1 MNDISWSITNLA
13 QLAVLLEV
21 SSPKPGNVNRL
32 RRFSDTGYRH
42 FLASASFFGRG
53 LHLSAST
60 GIALSE
66 GKITP
71 EEVGIGNLIHE
82 CAKDVFGG
90 LNTSNTILGT
100 VLLYVPLV
108 VTSASAIASDG
119 KFSVEQSK
127 KWLKEIIENTTVED
141 TINLYKA
148 FHLAKPGGDKNKES
162 RTWTDIHD
170 RFDIQNPQLFQNIR
184 DDGLTLRDLFKL
196 SAAVEPISKEWSE
209 FFTLTLSEVYPYL
222 DAQITSLEDIE
233 EGIVRTF
240 VWLLSIQ
247 PDGLITK
254 KVGIKQAKVI
264 QKLAS
269 DIIKQGKLQAETED
283 LLSELDRILRND
295 GNLLNPGTT
304 ADFVSAGLFCKL
316 LSMKFP

>member
-1 MNDISWSITNLA
+1 MSDISWSISNLA

-71 EEVGIGNLIHE
+71 EQVGIGNLIHE

-108 VTSASAIASDG
+108 VTSAAAIASDG

-127 KWLKEIIENTTVED
+127 QRLKEVLENTTVED
-141 TINLYKA
+141 TINTYKA
-148 FHLAKPGGDKNKES
+148 FHLVNPGGDKNRES
-162 RTWTDIHD
+162 GMWTEIHD
-170 RFDIQNPQLFQNIR
+170 RFDIHNPQLFQNIR
-184 DDGLTLRDLFKL
+184 NDGLTLRDLFEL
-196 SAAVEPISKEWSE
+196 SAEVEPISKEWSE
-209 FFTLTLSEVYPYL
+209 HFNLVFSKVYPYL
-222 DAQITSLEDIE
+222 NSQITSLDDIE
-233 EGIVRTF
+233 EGIVKTF

-254 KVGIKQAKVI
+254 KAGIKRSREI

-269 DIIKQGKLQAETED
+269 DIIKDGKLESETD
-283 LLSELDRILRND
+283 DILSELDRILRND

-304 ADFVSAGLFCKL
+304 ADFVSAGLLCKL